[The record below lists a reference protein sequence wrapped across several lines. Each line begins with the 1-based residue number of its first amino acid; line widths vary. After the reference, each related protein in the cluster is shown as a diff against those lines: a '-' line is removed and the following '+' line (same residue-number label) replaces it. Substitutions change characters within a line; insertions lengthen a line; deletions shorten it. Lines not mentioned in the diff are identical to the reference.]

1 VGQVEQEPTEQGSL
15 WPSAVESLDDVM
27 VRPNGSGGAVFRR
40 AHGPSGRIDAH
51 VASGEDPRHIR
62 LHSLIDDAVLFD
74 HPQSLFG
81 SDT

>member
-1 VGQVEQEPTEQGSL
+1 MGQVEQEPTEQGSL
-15 WPSAVESLDDVM
+15 WPSAVESLGDVM

-40 AHGPSGRIDAH
+40 AHGLVGGIGAY

-74 HPQSLFG
+74 HPQPPFG